1 MKEQWAYEIFAGM
14 ISEDHLV
21 LEGNQMK
28 IMLGRLLLSSLF
40 LILVGC
46 ASVPEHTVLAQTQY
60 EPDCDHPVTSDT
72 EKGMATSRVSLDP
85 PYTLHYLE
93 FDDQGWEYPA
103 TSYRSTDKDSPSS
116 PMDFAIK
123 NLAKSVE
130 TRNVATFVYVHGWHH
145 SAKECDRDV
154 KRFKELLAEQAKID
168 KKREVIGFYIGWN
181 GDSIDIP
188 ILENANFWGR
198 KNAAHHVS
206 EGSVREFFARMKAL
220 RGHWNRQGSA
230 ERVKDCGAPS
240 AETSATDC
248 PIKTVMIGHSFGA
261 WILYASTAPYLI
273 ETLSETVD
281 VPKNAQRPVSVREH
295 GIADLVIL
303 LNPAFEAS
311 RYESLHRIARQYK
324 RDFYS
329 PPLLV
334 SITSQADLA
343 TKNAFP
349 IARFFNTIFQYPSTS
364 DEEAVAMKHTHGHID
379 DYLTHDL
386 TLDANT
392 KSNADLKCSEYSDL
406 VGTSERL
413 RTEFFSPKIDGS
425 RQLTLDKGWTRKMC
439 SGLVLKQR
447 EVSDLG
453 PYNIVW
459 NIRTFSEIIAGHN
472 DIVGDELKDFVRE
485 LYMDLARAPRV
496 RIKQ

>member
-1 MKEQWAYEIFAGM
+1 
-14 ISEDHLV
+14 
-21 LEGNQMK
+21 MK
-28 IMLGRLLLSSLF
+28 IMLSRLLLPFLL
-40 LILVGC
+40 LILAGC
-46 ASVPEHTVLAQTQY
+46 ASVPEHSLLAQAQY
-60 EPDCDHPVTSDT
+60 EPDCDHPATFDT
-72 EKGMATSRVSLDP
+72 AKEMATSRVSREP

-93 FDDQGWEYPA
+93 FDDQGWEYPK
-103 TSYRSTDKDSPSS
+103 TSYHSADKDTPPS
-116 PMDFAIK
+116 PMDYAIK

-154 KRFKELLAEQAKID
+154 KRFKELLKEQAEFEEQKPEEGD
-168 KKREVIGFYIGWN
+168 RREVIGFYIGWN

-188 ILENANFWGR
+188 ILKDATFWGR

-206 EGSVREFFARMKAL
+206 EGSVREFFARIKAL
-220 RGHWNRQGSA
+220 RGHWNRQGGA
-230 ERVKDCGAPS
+230 ERVKDCGATS
-240 AETSATDC
+240 SETPATDC
-248 PIKTVMIGHSFGA
+248 PITTVMIGHSFGA

-273 ETLSETVD
+273 ETLSETID
-281 VPKNAQRPVSVREH
+281 IPKNAQHPVSVREH
-295 GIADLVIL
+295 GVADLVIL

-311 RYESLHRIARQYK
+311 RYEPLHRIARQYK

-364 DEEAVAMKHTHGHID
+364 DEEAVAMKRTHGHID

-392 KSNADLKCSEYSDL
+392 KSDTDLKCSKNSEL
-406 VGTSERL
+406 VRTSERL
-413 RTEFFSPKIDGS
+413 RTDFFSPKIDGS
-425 RQLTLDKGWTRKMC
+425 RQLTLGKGWTRKMC
-439 SGLVLKQR
+439 DGLVLKQR
-447 EVSDLG
+447 EASDLG

-459 NIRTFSEIIAGHN
+459 NIRTYYEIIAGHN
-472 DIVGDELKDFVRE
+472 DIVGDELKDFVKE
-485 LYMDLARAPRV
+485 LYMDIARTSRV